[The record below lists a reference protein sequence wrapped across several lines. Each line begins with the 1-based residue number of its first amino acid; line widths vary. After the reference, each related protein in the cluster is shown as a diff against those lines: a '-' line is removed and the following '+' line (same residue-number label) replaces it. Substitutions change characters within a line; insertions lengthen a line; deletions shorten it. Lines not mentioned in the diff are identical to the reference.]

1 MVAAK
6 YYLYINKLAH
16 KDLSLDEFMA
26 KINWQKTPSFNYSY
40 SKNQTYQNN
49 LLINLCNPIVWIIT
63 TAVLFFFVFM

>member
-26 KINWQKTPSFNYSY
+26 KINWRYDFKKLPPSIIVIVRI
-40 SKNQTYQNN
+40 KPQAAQT
-49 LLINLCNPIVWIIT
+49 
-63 TAVLFFFVFM
+63 